1 MLLKQRIS
9 SLYECPFFCHFSDD
23 FIAWTLADLFMAGAE
38 TSSTTLSWF
47 FLYMVEFPDV
57 QKRIQEEIDAVVGR
71 DRLPNWNDK
80 AR

>member
-1 MLLKQRIS
+1 
-9 SLYECPFFCHFSDD
+9 
-23 FIAWTLADLFMAGAE
+23 MAGAE
-38 TSSTTLSWF
+38 TSSTTLKWF

-57 QKRIQEEIDAVVGR
+57 QERIQEEIDAVVGR